1 MNENNKISGHNQW
14 KPGCCIARNI
24 EEGGYLPDWR
34 EKVVEEYVIAIIR
47 QRHDEATT
55 CQAERDEFVRHFLE
69 FQLGRLS
76 PEYQPVIEG
85 AIRCQKDE
93 QISRLI
99 KAMVIADCSIEQI
112 SAELGPSAERIYAFE
127 QIFFD
132 ARRYRDR
139 KGWLKSIC
147 RGDRWLEVARSHGW
161 PGVQEI
167 VLNRPA
173 NGART
178 LNRSF
183 SVLLGRVQDGVHE
196 LEERNV
202 SPGDKDIERLC
213 KLSQISKLD
222 QIPLL
227 DDPVES
233 EKPSNV
239 PDSIARLTPASRERV
254 FTALSMAVDIT
265 AKKESA
271 LKDAAQNG
279 SGAKAEAL
287 GLPARPEED
296 LKEK

>member
-1 MNENNKISGHNQW
+1 
-14 KPGCCIARNI
+14 
-24 EEGGYLPDWR
+24 
-34 EKVVEEYVIAIIR
+34 
-47 QRHDEATT
+47 
-55 CQAERDEFVRHFLE
+55 
-69 FQLGRLS
+69 
-76 PEYQPVIEG
+76 
-85 AIRCQKDE
+85 
-93 QISRLI
+93 
-99 KAMVIADCSIEQI
+99 
-112 SAELGPSAERIYAFE
+112 
-127 QIFFD
+127 
-132 ARRYRDR
+132 
-139 KGWLKSIC
+139 
-147 RGDRWLEVARSHGW
+147 
-161 PGVQEI
+161 
-167 VLNRPA
+167 
-173 NGART
+173 
-178 LNRSF
+178 
-183 SVLLGRVQDGVHE
+183 